1 MPEATGVET
10 YLAALPAESRAAL
23 EKLRRT
29 IQSVA
34 PEATE
39 TITYQ
44 MPTFKNHGRSL
55 VSYAAFKDHCSL
67 FPMSLAVIDAHRA
80 ELQPYLASKGTIHFH
95 VDKPLP
101 DSLVKKL
108 VKARLQE
115 LDARGEGA
123 GSR

>member
-10 YLAALPAESRAAL
+10 YLAGVPAESRAAL

-29 IQSVA
+29 ILSVA

-39 TITYQ
+39 TITYGI
-44 MPTFKNHGRSL
+44 PTFKQHGRSL
-55 VSYAAFKDHCSL
+55 MAYAAFKDHCSL
-67 FPMSLAVIDAHRA
+67 FPMSLAVIDAHKT
-80 ELQPYLASKGTIHFH
+80 ELGPYLARKGTIHFH

-115 LDARGEGA
+115 LDKRGKTA
-123 GSR
+123 ASQ